1 MLRWYGLEEDPFN
14 TLSGLQLS
22 AEVAHKWYTLRK
34 TLKMPAQ
41 IPILCRTDGGG
52 PARHGHVRCA
62 DAKKGLYRLVE
73 PDRFPTKP
81 FDNETAN
88 ILRSNVSKVQP
99 SLGGDGLNV
108 EEYLKNLGGPS
119 RAKLQSALARQRQGF
134 GTPSRKKMDAQQATY
149 ICVAPSLRMVTG

>member
-1 MLRWYGLEEDPFN
+1 MGISSPGVWWPAVSRWYGLEEDPFN

-52 PARHGHVRCA
+52 PAGHGHVRCA

-73 PDRFPTKP
+73 PDYFPTKL
-81 FDNETAN
+81 FDNETAG
-88 ILRSNVSKVQP
+88 ILRCLPKAVLASS
-99 SLGGDGLNV
+99 
-108 EEYLKNLGGPS
+108 
-119 RAKLQSALARQRQGF
+119 AKPGR
-134 GTPSRKKMDAQQATY
+134 GTA
-149 ICVAPSLRMVTG
+149 